1 MVTTGLKG
9 SANTGS
15 NPVLTTKKNKI
26 MAYKLNAE
34 DENPLWRNYMNN
46 VNMDD
51 EEWLKKIN
59 LKTPF
64 PSKNT
69 SVYSEEEF
77 LDKLKTDK
85 EFFERWGEI
94 V

>member
-1 MVTTGLKG
+1 MW
-9 SANTGS
+9 
-15 NPVLTTKKNKI
+15 
-26 MAYKLNAE
+26 KLNPE

-51 EEWLKKIN
+51 EEDVKKIN

-64 PSKNT
+64 PSKSV

-77 LDKLKTDK
+77 LNKLKTDK
-85 EFFERWGEI
+85 EFFERWGRI

>member
-1 MVTTGLKG
+1 MV
-9 SANTGS
+9 
-15 NPVLTTKKNKI
+15 
-26 MAYKLNAE
+26 YKLTPE

-46 VNMDD
+46 VNMGD
-51 EEWLKKIN
+51 EKWLKKIN
-59 LKTPF
+59 LNIPF
-64 PSKNT
+64 PSKST

>member
-1 MVTTGLKG
+1 
-9 SANTGS
+9 
-15 NPVLTTKKNKI
+15 
-26 MAYKLNAE
+26 MAYKLNPK
-34 DENPLWRNYMNN
+34 DENPLWRNYMNH

-51 EEWLKKIN
+51 EKWLKKIN
-59 LKTPF
+59 LNTTF
-64 PSKNT
+64 SSKST

-85 EFFERWGEI
+85 EFFERWGKI